1 MLERV
6 VGDSLSLENRE
17 GGVVLEGEGWGT
29 AKEWLWLA
37 EAVEADGEGCGCVV
51 LPFDVLCVCMCA
63 SSIAVLTSGW
73 LAWCF
78 SRWRARDR

>member
-6 VGDSLSLENRE
+6 AGDSLSLEKRV
-17 GGVVLEGEGWGT
+17 GGVALEGEGWGT
-29 AKEWLWLA
+29 AKEWLWVAEVA
-37 EAVEADGEGCGCVV
+37 EADDEGCAVPP
-51 LPFDVLCVCMCA
+51 LAVLCVCMCA